1 MSVSSIRSFTAH
13 KDGLKCSLQRDTCG
27 EATDAPTWWQNIIR
41 PEDNSR
47 ILCFNDGGSYN
58 TDICGL
64 YYARDSF
71 ED

>member
-27 EATDAPTWWQNIIR
+27 EAMDAPTWWQNIIGLR
-41 PEDNSR
+41 TIAVFCVLSM
-47 ILCFNDGGSYN
+47 GGPITLIYKK
-58 TDICGL
+58 